1 MKNAYKLIS
10 LLVLSL
16 AVSLISNQLETP
28 VHAQTNS
35 QIAAIKEAASK
46 PANQNALNKGNV
58 PSCGLK
64 DIKAREWSLPS

>member
-35 QIAAIKEAASK
+35 QIAAIKEAA
-46 PANQNALNKGNV
+46 
-58 PSCGLK
+58 
-64 DIKAREWSLPS
+64 